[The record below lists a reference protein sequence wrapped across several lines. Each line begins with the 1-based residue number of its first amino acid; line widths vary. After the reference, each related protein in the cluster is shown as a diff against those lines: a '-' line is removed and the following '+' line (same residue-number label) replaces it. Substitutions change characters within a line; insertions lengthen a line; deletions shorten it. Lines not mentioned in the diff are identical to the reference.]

1 VVKTRIPKGIDSMR
15 ASFELR
21 FLLPW
26 MAVLVAVAPPAAG
39 QLPDREKASGSV
51 KYQISATVTEYCP
64 VEKTVTLHP
73 LLFDVHNNSCENPRR
88 VSDLRT
94 PTLPNGPLYRDVRIS
109 GYHFADWKEGQPSPN
124 TRNEAKMQISKT
136 TATLT
141 ASGTLGKASCGKSA
155 TGKATVE
162 ETVWQASIVP
172 EVTLL
177 EDEPRQ
183 QEVAAEIVPP
193 EASANLTFAST
204 CASDRQPT
212 VQYSV
217 TPFVNGVAQDSIYTS
232 PLLTAGPAATE
243 PADKGAALGSAL
255 VHAHLTPQTSGRSA
269 LTVTISEAGK
279 EPAQAPAP

>member
-1 VVKTRIPKGIDSMR
+1 MR
-15 ASFELR
+15 ASLELR

-26 MAVLVAVAPPAAG
+26 VGVLVAVVAPAAG
-39 QLPDREKASGSV
+39 QLADREKAAASASGSV
-51 KYQISATVTEYCP
+51 KYRISATVTEYCP

-177 EDEPRQ
+177 EDERQ
-183 QEVAAEIVPP
+183 PQEITAEIVPP
-193 EASANLTFAST
+193 QTSANLTFAST
-204 CASDRQPT
+204 CASDRQPS

-217 TPFVNGVAQDSIYTS
+217 TLFVNGIAQDSIYTS

-243 PADKGAALGSAL
+243 PADKGAARGSAL
-255 VHAHLTPQTSGRSA
+255 VQARLTSQTSGRSV
-269 LTVTISEAGK
+269 LTVTIFEAGK